1 MGLKPHHD
9 EKEHHKGLQYL
20 KRGLQTL
27 CLSTMVAGFMACGTF
42 GYQGWKLF
50 HNPYRQAARRAEAP
64 SIAAADWAAEV
75 YRQEKADHLLFTGLF
90 EAGLIVV
97 SASSWFGYRRVDRHL
112 QQLIRARQP
121 EPQRTKVPPPPAA
134 PPTAPTTPTTP
145 PAPTA
150 PAPQPTA
157 QA

>member
-1 MGLKPHHD
+1 MGLTPNYN
-9 EKEHHKGLQYL
+9 EKEHFKGLQYL

-64 SIAAADWAAEV
+64 SIVAADWAAEV

-97 SASSWFGYRRVDRHL
+97 STSSWFGYRRVDRHL
-112 QQLIRARQP
+112 QQLHRARQQ
-121 EPQRTKVPPPPAA
+121 EMQRTKVPAAPPAPPTPPNPPPA
-134 PPTAPTTPTTP
+134 PP
-145 PAPTA
+145 PAEQ
-150 PAPQPTA
+150 PAA
-157 QA
+157 KA